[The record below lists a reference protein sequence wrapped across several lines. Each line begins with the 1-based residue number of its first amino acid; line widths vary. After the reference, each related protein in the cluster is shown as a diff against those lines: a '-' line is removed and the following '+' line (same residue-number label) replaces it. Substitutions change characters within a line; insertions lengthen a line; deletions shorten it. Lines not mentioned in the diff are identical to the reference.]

1 MKIAITGGTGFIG
14 RHLARDLAQRG
25 HEIILIA
32 RGQDTRDMSVRSL
45 ENVTFVPAN
54 INNVPKLS
62 QAFAG
67 CSAVAICSGT
77 SREHGSQTYL
87 QLHVNGASN
96 IVSAARQAGVGKLVL
111 MSYLRAR
118 PNVSSTYHTTKWEGE
133 EIIRKSGLDFTIVKS
148 GLIYGLGG
156 HLLEN
161 LYGILHRLPVFAKVG
176 LQEKTVRLVAVEDLV
191 AVLRTA
197 LLEDRL
203 SKQTVAVLGPEEF
216 PFSTGVRRIAQTM
229 GKKSLLILPLP
240 IVFHRFLAWF
250 GERFM
255 PRPLV
260 AASQV
265 QMLAEG
271 SSKPLPDSQE
281 LPEDLIPGIRFTPDQ
296 IQKGLPILNNR
307 TDQ

>member
-1 MKIAITGGTGFIG
+1 M
-14 RHLARDLAQRG
+14 H
-25 HEIILIA
+25 
-32 RGQDTRDMSVRSL
+32 VRSL
-45 ENVTFVPAN
+45 ENVTFIPAN

-77 SREHGSQTYL
+77 SRERGSQTYL

-96 IVSAARQAGVGKLVL
+96 IVSAARQAGVAKLVL

-118 PNVSSTYHTTKWEGE
+118 PNVPSTYHTTKWEGE
-133 EIIRKSGLDFTIVKS
+133 EIIRKSGLDYTIIKS
-148 GLIYGLGG
+148 GLVYGPGG

-161 LYGILHRLPVFAKVG
+161 LDGLLRRLPVFAKVG
-176 LQEKTVRLVAVEDLV
+176 FREKTVRLVAVEDLV
-191 AVLRTA
+191 DVLRTA

-240 IVFHRFLAWF
+240 IAFHRFLARF
-250 GERFM
+250 SERFM
-255 PRPLV
+255 PKPLV

-281 LPEDLIPGIRFTPDQ
+281 LPEDLVPQTRFTPEQ
-296 IQKGLPILNNR
+296 IQKGLPA
-307 TDQ
+307 TSHGTGE